1 MLRGFLLGIAVTILA
16 IVVYGYF
23 VVTSGDVPA
32 WAANAKPVPL
42 EGWVATTSLR
52 ANLARYAPKGAN
64 PVPLTEANL
73 MTGIDLYGR
82 NCAACHGTPGS
93 GESGIAK
100 GEYPK
105 PPQFGSHPEMASHSM
120 AEMGSHSMADH
131 PPGHTFWI
139 IKNGI
144 RLTGMPAWQGVL
156 NDQEIWTLVL
166 FLDQKDKLPPAAQ
179 QAWENLGKSQTSVA
193 MARP

>member
-1 MLRGFLLGIAVTILA
+1 MLRGFLIGIVITILA
-16 IVVYGYF
+16 IAGYGYF

-32 WAANAKPVPL
+32 WAAGAKPIPL
-42 EGWVATTSLR
+42 ENWVATTSLR

-73 MTGIDLYGR
+73 MTGIELYGR
-82 NCAACHGTPGS
+82 NCAVCHGTPSS
-93 GESGIAK
+93 GETGVAK

-105 PPQFGSHPEMASHSM
+105 PPQFGAHPEMASHS
-120 AEMGSHSMADH
+120 DH

-156 NDQEIWTLVL
+156 NDQQIWTLVL
-166 FLDQKDKLPPAAQ
+166 FLDQKDKLPPAAR
-179 QAWENLGKSQTSVA
+179 QAWQNLGKPQTSTVA

>member
-1 MLRGFLLGIAVTILA
+1 MLRGFVLGIVITILA
-16 IVVYGYF
+16 IVGYGYF

-32 WAANAKPVPL
+32 WAANAKPIPL

-82 NCAACHGTPGS
+82 NCAVCHGTPGS
-93 GESGIAK
+93 GEPGIAK

-105 PPQFGSHPEMASHSM
+105 PPQFGSHPQTNSRTASHY
-120 AEMGSHSMADH
+120 
-131 PPGHTFWI
+131 PQGHTFWI

-156 NDQEIWTLVL
+156 NDQEIWTVAL

-179 QAWENLGKSQTSVA
+179 QAWDNLGKPQTSSVA